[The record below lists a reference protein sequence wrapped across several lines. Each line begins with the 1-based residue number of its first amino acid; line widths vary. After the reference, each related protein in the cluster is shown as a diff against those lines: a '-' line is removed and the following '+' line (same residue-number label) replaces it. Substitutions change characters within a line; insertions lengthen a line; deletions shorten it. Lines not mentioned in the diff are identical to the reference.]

1 MDHTV
6 ERMEPTLVLI
16 FAPLFLVGG
25 ILLSLSAYRYAAI
38 RSPTNEPAPALPF
51 AN

>member
-1 MDHTV
+1 MDDTV

-16 FAPLFLVGG
+16 FEPLFLVGG
-25 ILLSLSAYRYAAI
+25 ILLSLSDYRYAAI
-38 RSPTNEPAPALPF
+38 RSPTNEPAPALPL

>member
-16 FAPLFLVGG
+16 FEPLFLVGT
-25 ILLSLSAYRYAAI
+25 LLSLSAYRYAAI